1 MRSYTNKQ
9 GDKIEVSEEHLKVAV
24 KIKKELQKAS
34 PSRKASWRLH
44 KTLMEKEGFYD
55 SDTNEHYRCL
65 IKAFQKD
72 LGELPEVAKY
82 ADMVADSKLESIK
95 ELVGD
100 IAYEKRDNQKV
111 LTELNKVKRELID
124 YSLFAEQIGKA
135 FASQEFNLTPSM
147 LERKEE
153 SDNKMIIQFSDFHI
167 GAKVENEFNTYNF
180 EVAKERMAKY
190 LSTVIDE
197 CKRRNITSVYV
208 MQTGDIVEHFQM
220 HTTQAFEAEF
230 ILSEQINKASNI
242 IVNALMTL
250 ANNGL
255 QVTYAGIAGNH
266 DRLNAVK
273 NMSQH
278 GDTVTAITNDAVKKF
293 IEYSKTESVE
303 FIEARAYEH
312 SFDINGVKV
321 KAIHGDRDNLKDDN
335 LLLKH
340 SELDDI
346 SYDLIIAGH
355 IHMRKIVEV
364 SYNKFI
370 AIAGSLK
377 GADNF
382 TLDTLRKNSMPSQN
396 FYIIDKDKNI
406 EIRWVN
412 LK

>member
-9 GDKIEVSEEHLKVAV
+9 GDKIEVSEEHLKIAV

-124 YSLFAEQIGKA
+124 YSLFAEQIGQA

-147 LERKEE
+147 LEKKEE

-278 GDTVTAITNDAVKKF
+278 GDTVTSITNEAVKSF
-293 IEYSKTESVE
+293 IQYSETKSVE
-303 FIEARAYEH
+303 FVEARAYEH
-312 SFDINGVKV
+312 SFEINGVNV

-340 SELDDI
+340 SELDDTN
-346 SYDLIIAGH
+346 YDLIIAGH

>member
-1 MRSYTNKQ
+1 MRSYTNQQ
-9 GDKIEVSEEHLKVAV
+9 GEKINVSEEHLKIAV
-24 KIKKELQKAS
+24 RIKKELQNAS

-44 KTLMEKEGFYD
+44 KALMEKEGFYD
-55 SDTNEHYRCL
+55 SDTNEQYRCL
-65 IKAFQKD
+65 VKGFQKD

-124 YSLFAEQIGKA
+124 YSLFAEQIGQA

-153 SDNKMIIQFSDFHI
+153 SDSKMIIQLSDLHI
-167 GAKVENEFNTYNF
+167 GAKVDNEFNTYNF
-180 EVAKERMAKY
+180 EVAQERICKY
-190 LSTVIDE
+190 LSAVIDE

-208 MQTGDIVEHFQM
+208 MQTGDVVEHFQM

-230 ILSEQINKASNI
+230 ILSEQINKASKLI
-242 IVNALMTL
+242 INTLMTL
-250 ANNGL
+250 ADNGL

-278 GDTVTAITNDAVKKF
+278 GDTVTSITNEAVKSF
-293 IEYSKTESVE
+293 IEHSKTKSVE
-303 FIEARAYEH
+303 FVEAKAYEH

-335 LLLKH
+335 LLLRH
-340 SELDDI
+340 SELDNMN
-346 SYDLIIAGH
+346 YDLIIAGH

-382 TLDTLRKNSMPSQN
+382 TLDTLRKNAMPSQN